1 MLIDYVRVIFN
12 GKSMAL
18 TDYSYFNIE
27 SYKQTL
33 AQNKKVSGK
42 LRYTSRHAK
51 MLMKLLE
58 ENIVCNKYLDKTD
71 GWTTSFLNHAV
82 EYVEKESLAKNQPF
96 GTIFKV
102 YFPEFYDIIRMLQ
115 PDSRGGI

>member
-1 MLIDYVRVIFN
+1 
-12 GKSMAL
+12 MAL
-18 TDYSYFNIE
+18 TDYNHFNIE
-27 SYKQTL
+27 AYKQTL
-33 AQNKKVSGK
+33 AKKKKVNGK

-51 MLMKLLE
+51 MLMKILE
-58 ENIVCNKYLDKTD
+58 EITVHNKYIDKTD

-82 EYVEKESLAKNQPF
+82 EYVENESLAKNQPF

-115 PDSRGGI
+115 PDSRGEI